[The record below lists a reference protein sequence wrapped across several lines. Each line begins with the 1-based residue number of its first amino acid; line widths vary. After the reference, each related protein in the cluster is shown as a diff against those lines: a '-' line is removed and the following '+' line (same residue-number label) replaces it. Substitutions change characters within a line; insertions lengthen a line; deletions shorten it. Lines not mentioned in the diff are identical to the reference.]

1 MPDKVSPCCT
11 TYLVVGLVAATGAV
25 ATLSMLVR
33 VTSVISVLLAVR
45 VFAWA
50 RWTDPFMP
58 TVTRTIDKMLQ
69 ASTTHADF
77 VHVRIVLSLS
87 FRGISAERCWSG
99 RRRFEPVGKERI

>member
-58 TVTRTIDKMLQ
+58 TVTRTIDRMLQ